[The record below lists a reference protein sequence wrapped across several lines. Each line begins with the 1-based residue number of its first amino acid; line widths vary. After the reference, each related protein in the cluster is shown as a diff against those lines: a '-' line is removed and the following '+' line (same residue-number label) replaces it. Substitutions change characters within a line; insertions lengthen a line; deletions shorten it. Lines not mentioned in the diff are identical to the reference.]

1 MTQTAT
7 FSIGSSELG
16 LTRYLEEVRGFPM
29 LQRQEEYNLAK
40 RWREHDDRNAAH
52 KLVTSHLRLVAK
64 LAMGYRGY
72 GLRPDQVVTIGRH
85 LGVGEQDVIVMNRR
99 LSGDVS
105 LDATDS
111 GRRGCGRVAGLAG

>member
-1 MTQTAT
+1 MPASKMEVAMTQTAT

-52 KLVTSHLRLVAK
+52 KLVRF
-64 LAMGYRGY
+64 
-72 GLRPDQVVTIGRH
+72 
-85 LGVGEQDVIVMNRR
+85 RR
-99 LSGDVS
+99 SFPRAIWD
-105 LDATDS
+105 
-111 GRRGCGRVAGLAG
+111 